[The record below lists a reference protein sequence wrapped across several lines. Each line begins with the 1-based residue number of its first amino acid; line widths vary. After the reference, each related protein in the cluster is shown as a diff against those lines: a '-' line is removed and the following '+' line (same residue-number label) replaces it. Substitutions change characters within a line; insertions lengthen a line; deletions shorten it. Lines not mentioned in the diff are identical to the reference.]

1 MAGTNST
8 QIPTIGGPVVVLV
21 GAQLGENV
29 GTAVRAMWNCGLAEL
44 RLVHPRAGWLNEKTV
59 AASSGAGAILE
70 KARVYSSTAEAVAD
84 LRHVFATTARPR
96 DMEKPAVTP
105 RVAAQ
110 AMRAAESRGERIGIL
125 FGPERAGLT
134 NDDVTLAETI
144 VEVPLN
150 PAFASLNLAQAVL
163 LLGYEWFQAG
173 LDADRAP
180 PPTPS
185 QGDAAPATQKAL
197 LDLFTHLEA
206 ELDACGFLRVAEKRP
221 GMVRNIRN
229 IFTRAGLTDRE
240 VSTLRGIV
248 TGLTRGPQG

>member
-8 QIPTIGGPVVVLV
+8 RAAKSGGPIIVLV
-21 GAQLGENV
+21 DAQLGENI
-29 GTAVRAMWNCGLAEL
+29 GTAVRAMWNCGLGEL
-44 RLVHPRAGWLNEKTV
+44 RLVTPRKGWLNEKTL
-59 AASSGAGAILE
+59 AASAGADQVLE
-70 KARVYSSTAEAVAD
+70 KARVYEELAEAIAD
-84 LRHVFATTARPR
+84 LRHVFAATARPR
-96 DMEKPAVTP
+96 NMEKPVLAP
-105 RVAAQ
+105 
-110 AMRAAESRGERIGIL
+110 RAAAARMREAEKRGDKIGIL

-134 NDDVTLAETI
+134 NDAVTLAEAI

-173 LDADRAP
+173 L
-180 PPTPS
+180 
-185 QGDAAPATQKAL
+185 AAPMPADTRFQHGERPAAQAEL
-197 LDLFTHLEA
+197 QGLFGHLEGA
-206 ELDACGFLRVAEKRP
+206 LDTCGFLRPPEKRP

-248 TGLTRGPQG
+248 SCLDRGSKG